1 MKSSV
6 LLVVKRLTES
16 VVVQAVS
23 LKFETKTISED
34 KCIYLLLLFVL
45 ICLVVARFVFPLCC
59 S

>member
-16 VVVQAVS
+16 VVVQAIS
-23 LKFETKTISED
+23 LKFETITISED

-45 ICLVVARFVFPLCC
+45 ICLVAARFVFPLCC